1 MYSKDLEQFATFV
14 HWAWNYV
21 WYSAQYSSS
30 ESNPQWPDFVQKI
43 LGSDAFGIW
52 LCCIKQFLK
61 KNVLCITLKNI
72 YKMLILYLY
81 VMAFDDVVVFTLEL
95 DFLFKFNSA
104 FCGSQ
109 SLLSSEGKARLSS
122 QHRSLL
128 NKCLFK
134 KKLYCA
140 KTDKTVK
147 KVMASLSSSI
157 IRYDIHTWLWSWQY
171 TCK

>member
-1 MYSKDLEQFATFV
+1 M
-14 HWAWNYV
+14 
-21 WYSAQYSSS
+21 
-30 ESNPQWPDFVQKI
+30 
-43 LGSDAFGIW
+43 
-52 LCCIKQFLK
+52 
-61 KNVLCITLKNI
+61 
-72 YKMLILYLY
+72 
-81 VMAFDDVVVFTLEL
+81 EL

-122 QHRSLL
+122 QHRLLL

-134 KKLYCA
+134 KKLYCV

-157 IRYDIHTWLWSWQY
+157 IRHYIQIPMVAEFSGVVRKIVSYFEKVVTHQVFSLLPYCAASIALRSKILCWTVSFRFGNVDKDCPILG
-171 TCK
+171 